1 MWVVVGHSGASDGRE
16 PLGQVRNG
24 ATSRDGGWDRR
35 DVFLGE
41 DRHNVDSKGRLVLPS
56 RYRSQLKEQGCV
68 IAKGQDG
75 HLMVFPTKV
84 YEEKR
89 AAEALALPNT
99 RAGRRHR
106 RTMFGGAEE
115 QTPDSSGRLL
125 LRSDLRDYA
134 GLEIGEPV
142 TVVGVYDHIELWN
155 AARYDE
161 ERELGDAAYL
171 DDEEEDEELE

>member
-1 MWVVVGHSGASDGRE
+1 MSAKTGLSDSGR
-16 PLGQVRNG
+16 
-24 ATSRDGGWDRR
+24 DRR

-56 RYRSQLKEQGCV
+56 RYRDQLKEQGCV
-68 IAKGQDG
+68 VAKGQDG
-75 HLMVFPTKV
+75 HLMVFPKTV

-99 RAGRRHR
+99 KAGRRHR

-125 LRSDLRDYA
+125 LRSDLREYA
-134 GLEIGEPV
+134 HLDIGEPV
-142 TVVGVYDHIELWN
+142 AVIGVYDHIELWN
-155 AARYDE
+155 AAHYDN
-161 ERELGDAAYL
+161 ERELGDLAYL
-171 DDEEEDEELE
+171 DDEEDEELE